1 MSTDGYYYLH
11 TNGDLIWKRFRPEPS
26 DFVRKVWVVDKSSRV
41 TAWIIVIEAL
51 AMGAKRSR
59 VEELAA
65 KWGLTDEDAR
75 QFVGRSKDELN
86 LFRDGN
92 QWCATFGDF
101 VNLEESQAGFGDTA
115 LQALAELARP
125 GLIGAQQNG

>member
-26 DFVRKVWVVDKSSRV
+26 DFVRKVWTVDKSSRV

-86 LFRDGN
+86 LFREGN

-115 LQALAELARP
+115 LEALAELVKP
-125 GLIGAQQNG
+125 GLAA